1 MDWIGPGGG
10 CLVGWLLFGI
20 CGYVGRR
27 VIALPPRPVLPPS
40 PIVPPNP
47 IVPPPPEPGPDPGPD
62 TLGWLVGA
70 VIGAVAGVVVGLYF
84 HQVFAIGH
92 ADSAGVLLTF
102 IGAFA
107 GGRIAADVVG
117 RFLPRYSA

>member
-10 CLVGWLLFGI
+10 CLTGWLLFGI

-27 VIALPPRPVLPPS
+27 IIVLPPRPVLPPS
-40 PIVPPNP
+40 PIVPPR
-47 IVPPPPEPGPDPGPD
+47 PEPGPDPGPD

-70 VIGAVAGVVVGLYF
+70 VIGLVAGAVVGYYF
-84 HQVFAIGH
+84 HQAFAVDD

-102 IGAFA
+102 IGAFV

-117 RFLPRYSA
+117 RFVPRFAA

>member
-10 CLVGWLLFGI
+10 CLVGWLLFGW

-27 VIALPPRPVLPPS
+27 RIVLPPNPVLPPRP
-40 PIVPPNP
+40 IG
-47 IVPPPPEPGPDPGPD
+47 PPEPGPDPGPD
-62 TLGWLVGA
+62 TAGWLVGA
-70 VIGAVAGVVVGLYF
+70 LIGLVAGAVVGYYF
-84 HQVFAIGH
+84 HQVFAIDH

-102 IGAFA
+102 VGAFA

-117 RFLPRYSA
+117 RFVPRFAA